1 MDALDPSEVE
11 HLYSEPLDRFID
23 ARTELVKR
31 LREQGSGDAA
41 AEAGRLRKPTVPA
54 WAVDQLARL
63 APEDLGAL
71 FEANER
77 LRAAQAGGK
86 RSGGR
91 EAFRAAAQ
99 DRQRL
104 VGRLTDAAG
113 EILRAA
119 GHGDA
124 RATMDRVAAT
134 LLATAADDG
143 GAELVRRGALV
154 HELGAEDLGGF
165 GLLLGA
171 PEAGEEPSEPGSPR
185 RDAKARRG
193 AQDRRKKIDAAE
205 RQAERLKAAAEEATA
220 IARAAADHAAEAE
233 RAAAALRRDADKA
246 GREARR
252 ARAKADDALAELGRL
267 TGSG

>member
-63 APEDLGAL
+63 APEDLG
-71 FEANER
+71 
-77 LRAAQAGGK
+77 
-86 RSGGR
+86 
-91 EAFRAAAQ
+91 
-99 DRQRL
+99 
-104 VGRLTDAAG
+104 
-113 EILRAA
+113 
-119 GHGDA
+119 
-124 RATMDRVAAT
+124 
-134 LLATAADDG
+134 
-143 GAELVRRGALV
+143 
-154 HELGAEDLGGF
+154 GF
-165 GLLLGA
+165 GRLLGA

-220 IARAAADHAAEAE
+220 IARAAADHATEVE
-233 RAAAALRRDADKA
+233 RAAAALRKD
-246 GREARR
+246 
-252 ARAKADDALAELGRL
+252 
-267 TGSG
+267 

>member
-143 GAELVRRGALV
+143 GAELVR
-154 HELGAEDLGGF
+154 LGAEDLGGF

-220 IARAAADHAAEAE
+220 IARAAADHATEAE
-233 RAAAALRRDADKA
+233 RAAAALRKDADKA